1 MQKWVWENKWED
13 RGALSKAER
22 LLSKAGRLLSE
33 HALPGW
39 PYNKKHMNN
48 DALILGFN
56 FEPKDEGI
64 RYMKHNKNVISF
76 LLAIQWLSQIW

>member
-1 MQKWVWENKWED
+1 MAVRNTEREWGSVERVRTPSQ
-13 RGALSKAER
+13 RGRMAHQRARPTWLT
-22 LLSKAGRLLSE
+22 LQQ
-33 HALPGW
+33 
-39 PYNKKHMNN
+39 KKHMNN

-76 LLAIQWLSQIW
+76 LLAIHWLS